1 MLFAAAVCC
10 FIVMSALTIPYLT
23 QPFKLLSFLVSF
35 LFLLMLCLENFVL
48 RNYNLLCFIQ
58 EEAANLAEQMLEKAL
73 ELVAARKYV
82 EYEHEADARARV
94 KEAVEK
100 EIVAEMNIESAHN
113 DVVMANDEFNLVE
126 SYDAEYE
133 DEERRRDLSV
143 LHAAK
148 HIEEDATH
156 SFDEAHKA
164 MDEAMNGVRR
174 TKDTLKSLEE
184 NEKALKY
191 ALSEFYKLKREYY
204 ATHGSEAKQ

>member
-1 MLFAAAVCC
+1 MFRYY
-10 FIVMSALTIPYLT
+10 I
-23 QPFKLLSFLVSF
+23 
-35 LFLLMLCLENFVL
+35 VL
-48 RNYNLLCFIQ
+48 RFMQ
-58 EEAANLAEQMLEKAL
+58 EEAADLAEEMLEKAL
-73 ELVAARKYV
+73 DMVAARKYV

-94 KEAVEK
+94 KEAVEN

-126 SYDAEYE
+126 SYDAKYE

-148 HIEEDATH
+148 HIEQDATLA
-156 SFDEAHKA
+156 FDEAHKA
-164 MDEAMNGVRR
+164 MDDAMSGVRH

-184 NEKALKY
+184 KEKALKY

-204 ATHGSEAKQ
+204 ATHEWEPKQ